1 MKTIHD
7 INIDNKNVIIR
18 FDYNVPISDGKI
30 LDDTRIVKSLKTLNY
45 VLKRANKVIILS
57 HLGRIKEKEDVIK
70 NTLKPVCDYLSKL
83 INENIAFCDY
93 KNEKEIIKNNRIIM
107 MENTRIFDLDNKKES
122 SCDIELSKYF
132 ASFGDVFINDAFGVS
147 HRENASNVGI
157 SKFLPSANGF
167 LIEEEINNLNKI
179 VDSPSRPFVTIMG
192 GAKVSDKIKIIENLL
207 PKVDKLL
214 IGGALSYTFLKAKGY
229 NVGLSLV
236 EDDYINY
243 AKELLSKYE
252 DKILLIQ
259 DNYVS
264 VDNNKKLVDIN
275 DMKDNYI
282 GYDIG
287 NKTVKI
293 FEDELKCAK
302 TIFFNGALGMFEND
316 YEYGTKEIIKYLN
329 TLDSLIVIGGGD
341 TINAVNKYLD
351 KNNFVIS
358 TGGGASLTYLEGK
371 KLPGIVEE

>member
-1 MKTIHD
+1 MKTIQD

-18 FDYNVPISDGKI
+18 FDYNVPIENEII
-30 LDDTRIVKSLKTLNY
+30 LDDTRIIKSLKTLNY
-45 VLKRANKVIILS
+45 VLEKANKVIILS
-57 HLGRIKEKEDVIK
+57 HLGRIKNKEDLDK

-83 INENIAFCDY
+83 LNKEVAFCDY
-93 KNEKEIIKNNRIIM
+93 KNLDVIKNNKIIM
-107 MENTRIFDLDNKKES
+107 MENTRFFDLDNNKES

-167 LIEEEINNLNKI
+167 LIEEEINNLNKVI
-179 VDSPSRPFVTIMG
+179 SPNRPFVTIMG

-207 PKVDKLL
+207 PKIDKLL
-214 IGGALSYTFLKAKGY
+214 IGGALTYTFLKAKGY
-229 NVGLSLV
+229 NIGSSLL
-236 EDDYINY
+236 EEDYITYCAN
-243 AKELLSKYE
+243 LLNKYN
-252 DKILLIQ
+252 DKIVLTC

-264 VDNNKKLVDIN
+264 DNGKKLLVDIN

-287 NKTVKI
+287 NKTVDLFKK
-293 FEDELKCAK
+293 ELKCAN
-302 TIFFNGALGMFEND
+302 TIFFNGALGMFENE

-351 KNNFVIS
+351 NNKFIIS

-371 KLPGIVEE
+371 KLPGIIEE

>member
-1 MKTIHD
+1 MW
-7 INIDNKNVIIR
+7 
-18 FDYNVPISDGKI
+18 
-30 LDDTRIVKSLKTLNY
+30 
-45 VLKRANKVIILS
+45 
-57 HLGRIKEKEDVIK
+57 
-70 NTLKPVCDYLSKL
+70 
-83 INENIAFCDY
+83 
-93 KNEKEIIKNNRIIM
+93 
-107 MENTRIFDLDNKKES
+107 IFDLDNKKES

-157 SKFLPSANGF
+157 SKLLPSANGF